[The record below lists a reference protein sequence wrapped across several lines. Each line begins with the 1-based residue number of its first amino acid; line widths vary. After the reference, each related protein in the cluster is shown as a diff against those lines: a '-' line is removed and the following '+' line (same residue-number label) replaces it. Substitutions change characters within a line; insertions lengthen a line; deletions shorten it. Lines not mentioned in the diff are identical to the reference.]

1 MFLSSPPSG
10 DSKSGS
16 STLPPIK
23 SKTNFIEADK
33 YFLPFELACQS
44 KCPRIVITSLDCL
57 QVSGRTCWTADPLM
71 FIWQCLS
78 KLWWVLRFSLLSTW
92 AKSWSKTTKNKSS
105 ILIVQRLF
113 LGTTSCLHMCLC
125 TCLHLS
131 RLVEADSL
139 RPPDRQRPGQHGPG
153 QEAHRQDHRDHLRVF
168 PGAAD
173 RWRRAATDYQG
184 DTWVHNSHRTNIT
197 TPHSFQSRLYTY
209 PGKRISSCFMVSCC
223 HIVLIQTLSLFL
235 SQYVVWEN

>member
-1 MFLSSPPSG
+1 MSCYSCGWEEVLCIVKHATHVFTLCFSCLDVKGSARRRADFWTLPLTEWTMWSLCFSNSHSNSPFFLSMLLSSPPSG

-57 QVSGRTCWTADPLM
+57 QVSGRTSWTPDPLM
-71 FIWQCLS
+71 FIWQFLS

-105 ILIVQRLF
+105 ILMSILVVQRL
-113 LGTTSCLHMCLC
+113 LVPRHHKLSSYVCLC
-125 TCLHLS
+125 TCLHL
-131 RLVEADSL
+131 
-139 RPPDRQRPGQHGPG
+139 
-153 QEAHRQDHRDHLRVF
+153 
-168 PGAAD
+168 
-173 RWRRAATDYQG
+173 
-184 DTWVHNSHRTNIT
+184 
-197 TPHSFQSRLYTY
+197 
-209 PGKRISSCFMVSCC
+209 
-223 HIVLIQTLSLFL
+223 
-235 SQYVVWEN
+235 